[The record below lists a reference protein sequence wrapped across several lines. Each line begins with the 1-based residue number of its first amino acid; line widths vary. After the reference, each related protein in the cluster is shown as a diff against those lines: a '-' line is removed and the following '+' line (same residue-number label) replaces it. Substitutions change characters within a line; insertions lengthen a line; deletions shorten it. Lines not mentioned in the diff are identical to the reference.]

1 MTGRPA
7 RSGGAGFA
15 AVGMTRRQLV
25 AQAIVVG
32 LSLTAAGGVLAACG
46 PDSAQIGGEPATND
60 GSPPP

>member
-1 MTGRPA
+1 
-7 RSGGAGFA
+7 
-15 AVGMTRRQLV
+15 MTRRQLV
-25 AQAIVVG
+25 TRAIVVG